1 MLTVEKDYSGQT
13 FDQCIRVYFTKVKKG
28 APVNV
33 KLDVYGDEA
42 FEGKISLI
50 YPTIDPSTRTFQ
62 VEIQLPNQNQK
73 VRPGMFARASLN
85 FLVRKRTSLF
95 PIWLL

>member
-1 MLTVEKDYSGQT
+1 M
-13 FDQCIRVYFTKVKKG
+13 
-28 APVNV
+28 

-50 YPTIDPSTRTFQ
+50 YPTIDPTTRTFQ

-85 FLVRKRTSLF
+85 FGTEENVVL
-95 PIWLL
+95 IWRL